1 MKTIDDKRAGVR
13 RLVRA
18 NLATVVFDLVLP
30 MVVYYGL
37 RAAGV
42 NQWWALMA
50 GILVAVPRTVYQLVS
65 RRKVDLMAMFT
76 VSIMVFSLV
85 VGLLTGD
92 ARALAVRE
100 SWAAALLGLLGL
112 WMVVTVFVGR
122 PALLVLGRTIAVTKV
137 GEAGARRWED
147 RWHRDRRFRRGTRIL
162 TAVWGWGLF
171 VDAVASIV
179 LTYVLPLDLVPLL
192 TAVQFYGVL
201 GALLLFHFL
210 YTKKVDLRA

>member
-1 MKTIDDKRAGVR
+1 MTATDNRDGVR

-18 NLATVVFDLVLP
+18 NLATVAFDLVLP

-50 GILVAVPRTVYQLVS
+50 GIVVAVPRTVHQLVS
-65 RRKVDLMAMFT
+65 RRKLDLMAMFT

-112 WMVVTVFVGR
+112 WMVVSVFAGR

-137 GEAGARRWED
+137 GEAGARRWEE
-147 RWHRDRRFRRGTRIL
+147 RWQHDRRFRRGTRIL
-162 TAVWGWGLF
+162 TSVWGWGLF
-171 VDAVASIV
+171 ADAAASIV
-179 LTYVLPLDLVPLL
+179 LTYALPLDLVPLV

-201 GALLLFHFL
+201 ALLLAFHFF